1 MKTPNLLI
9 LLGVSSLTLV
19 DVRQKMEQNLKRKK
33 EKPKN
38 NNCKRS
44 KVARRPSENKPTEQN
59 NSSSLSESDRQMLE
73 RWENMRK
80 QTKPFIHPIRK
91 YMKELSDLKDEALN
105 EEANVSITASPTFL
119 PAGSKIQQQFQ
130 FTHFVPQNQK
140 GDVIGLKAIKM
151 PSQGVPVTQTL
162 HTGSDISQTSKF
174 IRLVSFIRVLCTVR
188 ISGNCSFN
196 KLHFQNT
203 NQVSVQK
210 KLKERGCRTFLLLRV
225 KKTVLLIIFKRAN
238 LFIFIGS
245 SLLFRSYP

>member
-44 KVARRPSENKPTEQN
+44 KVARQPSENKQTEQS
-59 NSSSLSESDRQMLE
+59 NSSGLSESDRQMLE

-105 EEANVSITASPTFL
+105 EEANVSITAAPTFL

-162 HTGSDISQTSKF
+162 HTGSSISQTSKF
-174 IRLVSFIRVLCTVR
+174 IRLV
-188 ISGNCSFN
+188 
-196 KLHFQNT
+196 
-203 NQVSVQK
+203 
-210 KLKERGCRTFLLLRV
+210 
-225 KKTVLLIIFKRAN
+225 
-238 LFIFIGS
+238 
-245 SLLFRSYP
+245 